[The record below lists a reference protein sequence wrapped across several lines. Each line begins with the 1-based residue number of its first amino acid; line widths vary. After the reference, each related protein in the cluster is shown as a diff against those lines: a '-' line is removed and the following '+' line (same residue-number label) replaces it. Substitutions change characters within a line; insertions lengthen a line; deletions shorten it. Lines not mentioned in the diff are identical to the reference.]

1 MSDQKLKVIP
11 LGGLGEIGKNM
22 MVMEYADDIVII
34 DAGLM
39 FPNEEMFGVELVVPD
54 ISYLE
59 ERQHKIK
66 GIVITHGH
74 EDHIGALPYILSRLD
89 LPVYASKLTEGLIS
103 VELKQRG
110 LKKAARVNVV
120 HAGSEITLGHFKIEF
135 FSVCHSI
142 PDAMGLVITTPV
154 GVVVHSGDF
163 KMDFTP
169 VLGDPADLSKL
180 ARLGARGVLLL
191 FSDSTYVEL
200 PGYTPSEKVVG
211 EALDRIMAEA
221 SGRVIVTT
229 FASLV
234 SRIQQVVD
242 AAARHRRR
250 VFVTGRSMIGIVKMA
265 METGYLTVPPDI
277 LCNFDDVGKL
287 PDNKIVFLTTGSQGE
302 PTSALVRIA
311 NGEHRQIHIAPGDTV
326 VISATPIPGNEAL
339 VNQTIDRLFRQGA
352 RVVYDKLTQVHVHG
366 HASQE
371 ELKLLLSLVRP
382 KFFVP
387 VHGEYRHLCLH
398 TKLAETMGIPRD
410 NLFVLEDGDVLELDR
425 DAGKITGHVQSGNV
439 YLSGL
444 LTGNLNDAVLHDR
457 KLLAWDGTVTI
468 AARVNVRERK
478 LIGRPEIIM
487 QGFIGDGAKKQ
498 ALLKWG
504 CEAVMSAMDSD
515 GQYWQKKSSIEAKMK
530 KSLADFLY
538 HETRR
543 HPVILPVVFE
553 G

>member
-135 FSVCHSI
+135 FPVCHSI

-211 EALDRIMAEA
+211 DALDRIMAEA

-242 AAARHRRR
+242 AAARHHRR

-277 LCNFDDVGKL
+277 LCNFDDVRKL
-287 PDNKIVFLTTGSQGE
+287 PDNRIVFLTTGSQGE

-311 NGEHRQIHIAPGDTV
+311 NGEHRQIHITPGDTV

-398 TKLAETMGIPRD
+398 TKLAETMGIPRE

-478 LIGRPEIIM
+478 LIGKPEIIM

-498 ALLKWG
+498 ALLKRG
-504 CEAVMSAMDSD
+504 CEAVISAMDSD
-515 GQYWQKKSSIEAKMK
+515 GQYWQKKSSIEARMK